1 MEVLRL
7 PLWLSQV
14 LNSFPMLLRIPGLGN
29 KVFEGQRNFMV
40 MMDNLLSENRR
51 TRDPEKPPRNL
62 TDAFLAEMEKV
73 IGS

>member
-1 MEVLRL
+1 MEALRL

-29 KVFEGQRNFMV
+29 KVFEGQKNFMAMV
-40 MMDNLLSENRR
+40 DNLLTENRR
-51 TRDPEKPPRNL
+51 IRDPEKPPRNL